1 MAYPPG
7 RSSGGGGTTDHTALT
22 NRDAEDQHPAGSVSV
37 DVTNFNRNLGP
48 EDDTVQKALD
58 KLDELVG
65 GFTGILDG
73 GSA

>member
-7 RSSGGGGTTDHTALT
+7 SGIGGGGGSGTTDHAALT
-22 NRDAEDQHPAGSVSV
+22 NRDAEDQHPAESISV

-58 KLDELVG
+58 KLDELVVVKDY
-65 GFTGILDG
+65 F
-73 GSA
+73 